1 MSVKLRMQRRG
12 ARHAA
17 HYRIVA
23 ADSRSPRDGRYIE
36 LLGVYNP
43 RGKEPEDELRLN
55 LVRVEHWL
63 SVGALPSDTV
73 CSMIRRARRQPNE
86 PLEEM
91 EEEIVRVDSTSSEG
105 EKVIEETTVAIAEDP
120 VSEGKDGENPGEAMS
135 DSVAKSNEEAV
146 AETVEEASIESEKS
160 DNQEEDEEKSVS

>member
-1 MSVKLRMQRRG
+1 
-12 ARHAA
+12 
-17 HYRIVA
+17 
-23 ADSRSPRDGRYIE
+23 
-36 LLGVYNP
+36 
-43 RGKEPEDELRLN
+43 
-55 LVRVEHWL
+55 
-63 SVGALPSDTV
+63 
-73 CSMIRRARRQPNE
+73 
-86 PLEEM
+86 M